1 MAVRESQTE
10 LLKALD
16 SIARY
21 LALRDHSLHE
31 LKQKLSRR
39 YEDEI
44 IREALGEAEARGW
57 LGDEQAI
64 AERLAGALARKNK
77 SRRYIEAQLKKR
89 RLPAVTLEATNEL
102 EKARELLVRKFGE
115 EKLSFEDK
123 AKAFRFLRNR
133 GFDDRSIR
141 KVLNNEYEE

>member
-1 MAVRESQTE
+1 MAVPETKAE
-10 LLKALD
+10 FLKALD

-39 YEDEI
+39 YDAEI
-44 IREALGEAEARGW
+44 IQQALGEAESRGW
-57 LGDEQAI
+57 LCDEQAV
-64 AERLAGALARKNK
+64 AERLSGALARKNK

-89 RLPAVTLEATNEL
+89 RLPAVSLESDAEL

-141 KVLNNEYEE
+141 QVLKDEK